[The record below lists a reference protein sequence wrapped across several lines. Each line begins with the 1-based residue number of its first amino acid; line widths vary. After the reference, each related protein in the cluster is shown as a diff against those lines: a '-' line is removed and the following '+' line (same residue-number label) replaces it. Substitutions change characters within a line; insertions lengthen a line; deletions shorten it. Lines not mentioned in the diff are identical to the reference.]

1 MGVELIKETLNPAQD
16 CLGLIREYLEGDA
29 QAGESLAEQVRAIL
43 YRRFRRLAA
52 SSAVIDELVQDCML
66 QVFAR
71 LSEYTATKG
80 LFESWVGGFAVNCL
94 RAHRRREARSRTAN
108 LPVEELHELSY
119 DMSKLEDERELLS
132 TALDTLELIDR
143 ELLHMRFSLGMSSD
157 EIAASSDLNAPQVR
171 KRISRAVERLRRHP
185 AVGQIIR

>member
-29 QAGESLAEQVRAIL
+29 QAGESLAEQVRMIL
-43 YRRFRRLAA
+43 YRRFRRLAT
-52 SSAVIDELVQDCML
+52 SSSVIDELVQDCML

-71 LSEYTATKG
+71 LNEYTATKG

-119 DMSKLEDERELLS
+119 DMSKLEDERELLTS
-132 TALDTLELIDR
+132 AIDSLELLDR
-143 ELLHMRFSLGMSSD
+143 ELLHMRYSLGMSSD